1 MKNRILI
8 LAFGFLCA
16 PGLAFGACSR
26 NNLTKCLDS
35 VCAINFGMNPAA
47 RCQYCGSASAGEP
60 VSNGMKS
67 VGAGASK
74 YELTDKELKKAPTDP
89 GERYVWATNQCLKKV
104 DGCDADDVT
113 DTYDSLIE
121 QSCKAAGI
129 SAAMVNLAQ
138 KVNTAKSQSTCST
151 DISSC
156 LINEKRCGA
165 GYTKCKDEADF
176 DKYFSDCGVL
186 STGCEQYLTQI
197 RSKLFASRNDAIKN
211 ADQVL
216 KNIVAA
222 YQKNR
227 QQKYD
232 NTRQSCKDGEAK
244 QQCIAQVCNNNMR
257 HKCELGFEYE
267 ETLAGQLCKFY
278 DVACERLK

>member
-8 LAFGFLCA
+8 LMSVVFCT

-35 VCAINFGMNPAA
+35 VCAINVGMNPAA

-60 VSNGMKS
+60 VSNGMKT
-67 VGAGASK
+67 VAVASK
-74 YELTDKELKKAPTDP
+74 YTLTDKELKKAPKDP
-89 GERYVWATNQCLKKV
+89 GERYVWATSQCLKRV

-129 SAAMVNLAQ
+129 SVAMANLAQ
-138 KVNTAKSQSTCST
+138 KANTAKSQSSCST
-151 DISSC
+151 EISSC
-156 LINEKRCGA
+156 LINEKRCAA
-165 GYTKCKDEADF
+165 GYTKCEDEADF
-176 DKYFSDCGVL
+176 DKYFSECGVL
-186 STGCEQYLTQI
+186 STGCESHLKQI
-197 RSKLFASRNDAIKN
+197 RSTLFAARDTAIKN

-216 KNIVAA
+216 ANIVAA
-222 YQKNR
+222 YKKTR

-232 NTRQSCKDGEAK
+232 NAKQGCKDGAVK
-244 QQCIAQVCNNNMR
+244 NQCIEAVCNNNMR
-257 HKCELGFEYE
+257 HKCEDGFEYE
-267 ETLAGQLCKFY
+267 KTLAGQLCKFY
-278 DVACERLK
+278 DTACERLK